1 MPWTDGFG
9 TFNRLY
15 DWATKLIGRDA
26 RRERRIND
34 IRREIK
40 VCVYETHDVVR
51 LRQLRTE
58 LDRLLDDVR
67 RRDPEC
73 EKEIVRPPD
82 VDFIRTWAPSADVGD
97 ILISGDCYLRRVD
110 DTIEILHLRSVR
122 TP

>member
-1 MPWTDGFG
+1 MKRTMWFVFVNFG
-9 TFNRLY
+9 LSLTACSTTY
-15 DWATKLIGRDA
+15 VA
-26 RRERRIND
+26 
-34 IRREIK
+34 
-40 VCVYETHDVVR
+40 V
-51 LRQLRTE
+51 
-58 LDRLLDDVR
+58 
-67 RRDPEC
+67 DPEC